1 MGIACGLGVVNLLGD
16 MSINSEESGCGD
28 KRNKLAQDIYEVLAK
43 ARMLGLVHRHAEN
56 YTSEPLFHWNALRD
70 TRYAHVGHGLDCVLH
85 IFQQQWVG
93 IRAAAGSLPGHK
105 LAVGTEESL
114 DRVAKRELVRQI
126 EQLAPQRVVVH
137 GMSDALGDLVDAL
150 ARKGWSERL
159 FIVIHGAPAQWCSQN
174 EARYAFRAFDL
185 GRSRKI
191 RRLHVMKPG
200 FELPDVP
207 LYKPMLLNLSPVI
220 SRENPNGE
228 YWSASS
234 TKTGVVLMPG
244 WSGWRKNVHT
254 NALAAALCDSVKYIL
269 VFDHSLVLPGSLNK
283 KIRKMVFEDREQTF
297 NLIQTVDAVMNV
309 SIVDCH
315 PMIHIEAQQFGKVC
329 LRGPL
334 FLDALED
341 HPYVKLTQVVDVTS
355 IIEIRSTLDR
365 VLSIPLLERRSLAYD
380 YQCENDRVSIDRY
393 REFLE
398 L

>member
-1 MGIACGLGVVNLLGD
+1 MN
-16 MSINSEESGCGD
+16 INSKELDCDDERS
-28 KRNKLAQDIYEVLAK
+28 KLAQDIYAVLAK
-43 ARMLGLVHRHAEN
+43 ARMLGLVHSRAESQ
-56 YTSEPLFHWNALRD
+56 TSEPLFHWNALRD
-70 TRYAHVGHGLDCVLH
+70 TRYAHGGHGLDGVLH

-137 GMSDALGDLVDAL
+137 GMSDALGGIVDAL
-150 ARKGWSERL
+150 AGKGWSERL
-159 FIVIHGAPAQWCSQN
+159 FIVIHGAPAQWCSEH
-174 EARYAFRAFDL
+174 EARYAFRAFDF

-207 LYKPMLLNLSPVI
+207 LYQPMLFNLSPVI
-220 SRENPNGE
+220 SRDDPNGE
-228 YWSASS
+228 CWSASS
-234 TKTGVVLMPG
+234 AEKGVILIPG

-254 NALAAALCDSVKYIL
+254 NALAAALCDSVESIL
-269 VFDHSLVLPGSLNK
+269 VFDHDLVLPGLLNR
-283 KIRKMVFEDREQTF
+283 KIRKTVFKDREQTF
-297 NLIQTVDAVMNV
+297 DLMRTVDAVMNV

-315 PMIHIEAQQFGKVC
+315 PMVHIEAQQFGKTC

-341 HPYVKLTQVVDVTS
+341 HPYVKLTQVFDVTS
-355 IIEIRSTLDR
+355 IIEIKSTLER
-365 VLSIPLLERRSLAYD
+365 VLSVPLLERQGLACD
-380 YQCENDRVSIDRY
+380 YQRQNDRVSIDRY